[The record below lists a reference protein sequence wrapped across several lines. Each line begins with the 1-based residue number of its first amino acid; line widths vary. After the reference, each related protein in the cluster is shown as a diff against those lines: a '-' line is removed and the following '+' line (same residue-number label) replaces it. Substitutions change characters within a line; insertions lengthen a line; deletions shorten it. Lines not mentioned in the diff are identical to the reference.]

1 MKHQGPSKFSGKTW
15 TVLCFR
21 TWEELV
27 LFQFTFVSLK
37 IEGGLTEQVDCDE
50 FIITGEVRI
59 FQATIIDD
67 VYQHSLQI
75 FEDMT
80 THVLRLNASVWEGPH
95 RYAPVWTAFINTKQA
110 QSKGWIH
117 RKGRR
122 RVLLHDI
129 QPYVFCADYHPERM
143 RQNIYNA
150 FEIEFDT
157 EEGLRYF
164 REIFPVP
171 APTAAVSNPNESTGS
186 TRDAK
191 PAKAF
196 K

>member
-1 MKHQGPSKFSGKTW
+1 MKYQGPSKLFDRTW

-21 TWEELV
+21 TYEELV
-27 LFQFTFVSLK
+27 LFQLTFVSLK
-37 IEGGLTEQVDCDE
+37 IEGELTNKVERYEV
-50 FIITGEVRI
+50 IITGEVRI

-67 VYQHSLQI
+67 NYQHSLQI

-80 THVLRLNASVWEGPH
+80 THVLRLNASVWDGPR
-95 RYAPVWTAFINTKQA
+95 RYGPVWTAFINTKQA

-129 QPYVFCADYHPERM
+129 QPYVFCAYYNPQHM
-143 RQNIYNA
+143 RQNMNNA

-157 EEGLRYF
+157 VEGLRHF
-164 REIFPVP
+164 REIFPLP
-171 APTAAVSNPNESTGS
+171 APAAPVGNPSESPGSNRN
-186 TRDAK
+186 AK
-191 PAKAF
+191 PSKAS